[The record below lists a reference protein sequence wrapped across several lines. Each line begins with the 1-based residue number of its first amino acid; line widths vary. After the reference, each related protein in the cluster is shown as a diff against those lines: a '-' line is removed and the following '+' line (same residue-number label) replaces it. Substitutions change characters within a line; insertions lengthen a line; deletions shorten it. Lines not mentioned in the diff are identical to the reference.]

1 MNRPPA
7 EHIDTLLRDF
17 LESEKRARAKGITL
31 EALHSLVRD
40 IADDRLQ
47 DRQTLFRYGRR
58 LKALERQMEIV
69 TERPE
74 VPVQP
79 WQPDPAEITG
89 TWQFQQ
95 VTAQLNER
103 KSDARWLKR
112 KGIEW
117 LIAGLGAL
125 VMALLGVVGFLV
137 SRLIH

>member
-1 MNRPPA
+1 MNRPPP
-7 EHIDTLLRDF
+7 EQLDRLLRDF
-17 LESEKRARAKGITL
+17 LESEARSRAKGITL
-31 EALHSLVRD
+31 ETLHSLVRD
-40 IADDRLQ
+40 IADDRLA

-89 TWQFQQ
+89 TWQFKQ
-95 VTAQLNER
+95 VTAELSEH

-117 LIAGLGAL
+117 LIAALGAL
-125 VMALLGVVGFLV
+125 AMVLLGVIGFL
-137 SRLIH
+137 LTKIIH